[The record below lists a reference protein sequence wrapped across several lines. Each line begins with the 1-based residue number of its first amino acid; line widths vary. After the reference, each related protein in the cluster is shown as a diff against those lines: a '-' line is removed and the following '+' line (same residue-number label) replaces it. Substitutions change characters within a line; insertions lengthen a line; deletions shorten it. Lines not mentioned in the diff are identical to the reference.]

1 MKEEPQECSPYKMD
15 DNQATQNTCFGC
27 NGFLES
33 KEHDC
38 LKAMTRRIN
47 RQRLDLNR
55 LSQTVEKHK
64 NVVSHHGLVVS
75 LVKRVQ
81 DLESYKIGESS
92 RTESLYRQ
100 IDQLRKQNKAL
111 LTALEDLGRTNNDI
125 NISSNSNN
133 NNNGTQNNNN
143 NNDGNHSSGSIDDSS
158 INKDSSSSNGNRTGE
173 RKKSRSDSS
182 QNSSH

>member
-1 MKEEPQECSPYKMD
+1 MKEEPQECSLYKMD

-125 NISSNSNN
+125 NISSNN

-182 QNSSH
+182 QNSTH